1 MLCKTR
7 FCELCLSG
15 LLRMYSAETGLFSF
29 SYRPGPV
36 GMTNV
41 PLPNPQFKYTMN
53 TLMGL
58 HKAGLSGYQ
67 LFCDPIRDCIR
78 VVASWQAMLAD
89 PENSAGALWAMTT
102 MGIEPPSVV
111 VESTA
116 RMLKAAARRPVTAQ
130 ALAWS
135 ILACTAPGS
144 PLHTELPGLL
154 DLALRCYVHPRTSL
168 VRHLPAGYR
177 RSMAS
182 FAASCYMAYA
192 FLEVA
197 NALRD
202 QRALEAGVRMARA
215 LVALQAP
222 QGQWAWFYNVPRG
235 IVVDYY
241 PVYSV
246 HQHSMAPM
254 FLLRALD
261 LGYEEFRE
269 PLLKGFRWI
278 LRTNEAG
285 GRMVDPERRLVWR
298 SVEGGGAFGRLGRAL
313 SALWPVGQTQ
323 ATVDDGRRLH
333 VNTEC
338 RSYELGWGLW
348 AFAGRADFAE
358 ILDDGAFALPPTP

>member
-1 MLCKTR
+1 
-7 FCELCLSG
+7 
-15 LLRMYSAETGLFSF
+15 
-29 SYRPGPV
+29 
-36 GMTNV
+36 
-41 PLPNPQFKYTMN
+41 
-53 TLMGL
+53 
-58 HKAGLSGYQ
+58 
-67 LFCDPIRDCIR
+67 
-78 VVASWQAMLAD
+78 MLAD
-89 PENSAGALWAMTT
+89 PASSAGALWAMTT
-102 MGIEPPSVV
+102 MGIEAPSVV

-116 RMLKAAARRPVTAQ
+116 RMLNAAARRPVTAQ

-135 ILACTAPGS
+135 ILACIAPSS
-144 PLHTELPGLL
+144 PLHTELPRLL
-154 DLALRCYVHPRTSL
+154 DLALRSYVHPRTSL
-168 VRHLPAGYR
+168 VRHIPVGYR
-177 RSMAS
+177 RSVAS

-197 NALRD
+197 NAFRD
-202 QRALEAGVRMARA
+202 QRARQAGLRMARA

-241 PVYSV
+241 PVCSV

-278 LRTNEAG
+278 LRANEVG
-285 GRMVDPERRLVWR
+285 VTMVDPERRLVWR
-298 SVEGGGAFGRLGRAL
+298 SVERTGASGRLGRAL
-313 SALWPVGQTQ
+313 SHVWPVSRTQ
-323 ATVDDGRRLH
+323 ATLDGGRSLR
-333 VNTEC
+333 VNFEC

-358 ILDDGAFALPPTP
+358 ILDDGAFALPATS